1 MPGAEGAVRPRN
13 PRLSRAMMVH
23 LAWNALAAILF
34 TLVIIYLILDSTAV
48 LYAAAGVLLALLL
61 LCRFLD
67 GVREYDEL

>member
-1 MPGAEGAVRPRN
+1 
-13 PRLSRAMMVH
+13 MMVH